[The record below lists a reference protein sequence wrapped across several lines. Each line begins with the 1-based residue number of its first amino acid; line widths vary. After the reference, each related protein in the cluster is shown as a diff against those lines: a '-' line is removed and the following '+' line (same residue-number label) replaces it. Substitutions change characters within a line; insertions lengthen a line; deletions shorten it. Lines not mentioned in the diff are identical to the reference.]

1 MEAIGE
7 QGADTAAG
15 TDVSGFS
22 AAALMRGR
30 GLHSIPSAG
39 SLSGSPI
46 LSDAPAS
53 GTSDGGAAAG
63 FDATNR
69 FGAGLASAVNA
80 PAAAGFPT
88 LGSVTLGSQT
98 PGPVSTDL
106 AATELGSPAPAT
118 PKLKAALA
126 LLDSATGSAPEELA
140 EANFLQA
147 ADFAEL
153 SEELSRRVEYLQ
165 LQAAAAVDRTR
176 TEAINAAEASRRAA
190 GWTTGWG
197 TGPEL
202 AAATVASSATDEAD
216 TAGPP
221 VPASAVAWSP
231 ADDGAHNT
239 AEFLRTRL
247 RISTPEARRRLAL
260 ANATL
265 PRTGLAGRAMPPERE
280 ETAAALTA
288 GTISSR
294 AGTIITTAL
303 DKVRHIPDPGL
314 IADMEH
320 NLTQTAI
327 ENDHD
332 FLTRIAHR
340 WIDALDQ
347 DGTEPS
353 EENLRHRQGVFLHH
367 KRGGLHHLE
376 IRATTDQYE
385 VLTTVMNTATNPRT
399 ATPNTTNCGSD
410 GSDERTNPGNGSDS
424 DSDNDNDNGKG
435 KGKGKDNA
443 ANSDS
448 AAVDL
453 DQAFNAPAPEPDL
466 DRRTL
471 AQQRLDGLVGASK
484 AALAAGTLPITGGL
498 RPQVMVTINHR
509 DLLNSIETAATQGPR
524 YNRNQPNPR
533 QAGNPRRTPAPWQ
546 AAINPPTGP
555 GTWQS
560 SDTEPPADASPDT
573 RQTTID
579 RPTGTD
585 AWQASGPELL
595 PGTWQTSEPGE
606 DAGTDARQT
615 SEVGA
620 LTGNRP
626 VTTFPGI
633 NWSDTDLFATRLPGA
648 PAGGPIGSGT
658 FTYTGPVTA
667 STIRKIACDADIIPV
682 LLGSEG
688 RILDIGRTTRIFP
701 PHIRKALNA
710 RDQGCAFPNCTI
722 PASWCEAHHITY
734 WSRGGP
740 TSTDNGVLLCTHH
753 HHLIHKEQ
761 WKIHVNNGI
770 PWFIPPPHI
779 DPRQQPRQNH
789 HHKT

>member
-7 QGADTAAG
+7 DRADTVVGSEVAG
-15 TDVSGFS
+15 VG

-30 GLHSIPSAG
+30 GLRSVPVAG
-39 SLSGSPI
+39 SR
-46 LSDAPAS
+46 S
-53 GTSDGGAAAG
+53 GTPSKDMSDGVAAAG
-63 FDATNR
+63 FAASSPPDTPPSGVPNQAS
-69 FGAGLASAVNA
+69 AALKSAELAS
-80 PAAAGFPT
+80 PT
-88 LGSVTLGSQT
+88 
-98 PGPVSTDL
+98 
-106 AATELGSPAPAT
+106 PAT
-118 PKLKAALA
+118 ADLEASLA
-126 LLDSATGSAPEELA
+126 FLDSATSSASEELA
-140 EANFLQA
+140 GANFLEA
-147 ADFAEL
+147 ADFAQLTEK
-153 SEELSRRVEYLQ
+153 LSRRVEHLQ
-165 LQAAAAVDRTR
+165 VLAASDVDRTR
-176 TEAINAAEASRRAA
+176 TEAINAAEASTRAA

-197 TGPEL
+197 TEPEPVPATDAQPSDS
-202 AAATVASSATDEAD
+202 AAADDAPAANPAAAASAPT
-216 TAGPP
+216 
-221 VPASAVAWSP
+221 PASAVAWSP
-231 ADDGAHNT
+231 VDDGAHNT

-265 PRTGLAGRAMPPERE
+265 PRTGLAGRPMPPERE

-288 GTISSR
+288 GTIASR

-303 DKVRHIPDPGL
+303 DKVRHIPDRGL
-314 IADMEH
+314 IAEMEH
-320 NLTQTAI
+320 NLTLTAI

-399 ATPNTTNCGSD
+399 TTPDTTNCGSD
-410 GSDERTNPGNGSDS
+410 GSDESTNPGRG
-424 DSDNDNDNGKG
+424 
-435 KGKGKDNA
+435 
-443 ANSDS
+443 SDS

-453 DQAFNAPAPEPDL
+453 DQVLNAPAPEPDL

-484 AALAAGTLPITGGL
+484 AALAAGALPTTGGL
-498 RPQVMVTINHR
+498 RPQVMVTVSYR
-509 DLLNSIETAATQGPR
+509 DLLNSIESAAAQGPR
-524 YNRNQPNPR
+524 YNRNRPGPR
-533 QAGNPRRTPAPWQ
+533 PTDSARPTSTPGQAN
-546 AAINPPTGP
+546 ISPPT
-555 GTWQS
+555 
-560 SDTEPPADASPDT
+560 DPDVW
-573 RQTTID
+573 QTTESQPEPD
-579 RPTGTD
+579 TGTD
-585 AWQASGPELL
+585 P
-595 PGTWQTSEPGE
+595 
-606 DAGTDARQT
+606 RQT
-615 SEVGA
+615 SETDA

-626 VTTFPGI
+626 VTPFPGI
-633 NWSDTDLFATRLPGA
+633 NWSDTDLFARRLPGA
-648 PAGGPIGSGT
+648 PAGAPTSSGT

-682 LLGSEG
+682 LLDSEG

-761 WKIHVNNGI
+761 WKIHVKNGI

>member
-1 MEAIGE
+1 
-7 QGADTAAG
+7 
-15 TDVSGFS
+15 
-22 AAALMRGR
+22 
-30 GLHSIPSAG
+30 
-39 SLSGSPI
+39 
-46 LSDAPAS
+46 
-53 GTSDGGAAAG
+53 
-63 FDATNR
+63 
-69 FGAGLASAVNA
+69 
-80 PAAAGFPT
+80 
-88 LGSVTLGSQT
+88 
-98 PGPVSTDL
+98 
-106 AATELGSPAPAT
+106 
-118 PKLKAALA
+118 
-126 LLDSATGSAPEELA
+126 
-140 EANFLQA
+140 
-147 ADFAEL
+147 
-153 SEELSRRVEYLQ
+153 
-165 LQAAAAVDRTR
+165 
-176 TEAINAAEASRRAA
+176 
-190 GWTTGWG
+190 
-197 TGPEL
+197 
-202 AAATVASSATDEAD
+202 
-216 TAGPP
+216 
-221 VPASAVAWSP
+221 VAWSP
-231 ADDGAHNT
+231 ADDGARNT

-260 ANATL
+260 ADATL
-265 PRTGLAGRAMPPERE
+265 PRTGLAGRPMPPACE

-288 GTISSR
+288 GIISSR

-314 IADMEH
+314 VADMEH
-320 NLTQTAI
+320 TLTQTAI

-340 WIDALDQ
+340 CIDALDQ

-399 ATPNTTNCGSD
+399 TTPDTTNCGSD
-410 GSDERTNPGNGSDS
+410 SSHEGTSPDSGSGSDS
-424 DSDNDNDNGKG
+424 
-435 KGKGKDNA
+435 DNA

-453 DQAFNAPAPEPDL
+453 DAVFNAPTPEPDL

-484 AALAAGTLPITGGL
+484 AALAAGTLPATGGL
-498 RPQVMVTINHR
+498 RPQVMVTVGYR
-509 DLLNSIETAATQGPR
+509 DLLNSIETAAAQGPR
-524 YNRNQPNPR
+524 YDRNRPGNQQTDSARP
-533 QAGNPRRTPAPWQ
+533 TSTPWQ
-546 AAINPPTGP
+546 PIINPPTGP
-555 GTWQS
+555 GIWQTS
-560 SDTEPPADASPDT
+560 GPEPVAGNSPDT
-573 RQTTID
+573 WPTNEP
-579 RPTGTD
+579 RP
-585 AWQASGPELL
+585 E
-595 PGTWQTSEPGE
+595 PGTGHTNEPQPEARTSPDIWPTSEPQPL
-606 DAGTDARQT
+606 AGTGPNTRQ
-615 SEVGA
+615 S
-620 LTGNRP
+620 
-626 VTTFPGI
+626 VTTLPGI
-633 NWSDTDLFATRLPGA
+633 NWPGTPLSGTAT
-648 PAGGPIGSGT
+648 GSGT

-761 WKIHVNNGI
+761 WKIHVKNGT
-770 PWFIPPPHI
+770 PRFIPPPHI

>member
-1 MEAIGE
+1 MEAFGE
-7 QGADTAAG
+7 DRADITGG
-15 TDVSGFS
+15 TDVSGLG

-30 GLHSIPSAG
+30 RLRSVPSEAPAAG
-39 SLSGSPI
+39 SSSGSFVK
-46 LSDAPAS
+46 DA
-53 GTSDGGAAAG
+53 SDGGAAPDSG
-63 FDATNR
+63 SPIPGPRTDGPESVAT
-69 FGAGLASAVNA
+69 ATTELAS
-80 PAAAGFPT
+80 PP
-88 LGSVTLGSQT
+88 
-98 PGPVSTDL
+98 L
-106 AATELGSPAPAT
+106 ATSN
-118 PKLKAALA
+118 LKAALA
-126 LLDSATGSAPEELA
+126 LLDTATTAAPDELA
-140 EANFLQA
+140 AANFLEA

-153 SEELSRRVEYLQ
+153 TEKLSRRVEYLQ

-176 TEAINAAEASRRAA
+176 TEAINAAEAFRRAA

-197 TGPEL
+197 TEPEPVSAPDAHPSGA
-202 AAATVASSATDEAD
+202 AAATAGASGFFVADAVATSHSTTTAADDAAAANPAPAASAPTS
-216 TAGPP
+216 
-221 VPASAVAWSP
+221 ASAVAWSP

-265 PRTGLAGRAMPPERE
+265 PRTGLAGRPMPPERE

-367 KRGGLHHLE
+367 KRGGLHYLE

-399 ATPNTTNCGSD
+399 TTPDTTNCGSD
-410 GSDERTNPGNGSDS
+410 GSDERTNPGNG
-424 DSDNDNDNGKG
+424 
-435 KGKGKDNA
+435 NA

-448 AAVDL
+448 AAVHL
-453 DQAFNAPAPEPDL
+453 DQAFNAPAPEPEL

-484 AALAAGTLPITGGL
+484 AALAAGTLPTTGGL
-498 RPQVMVTINHR
+498 RPQVMVTIGYR
-509 DLLNSIETAATQGPR
+509 DLLNSIETAASRGPR

-533 QAGNPRRTPAPWQ
+533 QTGNPRRTPAPWQ

-585 AWQASGPELL
+585 AWQASGPEL
-595 PGTWQTSEPGE
+595 PGSWQTSEPWPEPDADSNTWQTRGPHPE
-606 DAGTDARQT
+606 PGIDLAIRQASSPEPLAGT
-615 SEVGA
+615 A
-620 LTGNRP
+620 L
-626 VTTFPGI
+626 PGI

-779 DPRQQPRQNH
+779 DPCQQPRQNH

>member
-1 MEAIGE
+1 MEAFGE
-7 QGADTAAG
+7 DRADIAAG
-15 TDVSGFS
+15 TDVSGLS
-22 AAALMRGR
+22 AAALLGGR
-30 GLHSIPSAG
+30 ALRSVPSAG
-39 SLSGSPI
+39 SLTGSPI
-46 LSDAPAS
+46 K

-63 FDATNR
+63 FTADVP
-69 FGAGLASAVNA
+69 AS
-80 PAAAGFPT
+80 
-88 LGSVTLGSQT
+88 
-98 PGPVSTDL
+98 
-106 AATELGSPAPAT
+106 SPATADM
-118 PKLKAALA
+118 KASLA
-126 LLDSATGSAPEELA
+126 LLDAATAAVVEELA
-140 EANFLQA
+140 GAGFIEA

-153 SEELSRRVEYLQ
+153 TENLSRRVEHLQ
-165 LQAAAAVDRTR
+165 VLAAAAVDRTR
-176 TEAINAAEASRRAA
+176 TEAINAAEASSRAA

-197 TGPEL
+197 GEPETVAAAGPE
-202 AAATVASSATDEAD
+202 ATIAESATTEPSTAATDDADSDVSGSVADGSDPAA
-216 TAGPP
+216 PR
-221 VPASAVAWSP
+221 VPARAVAWSP
-231 ADDGAHNT
+231 ADDGARNT

-260 ANATL
+260 ADATL
-265 PRTGLAGRAMPPERE
+265 PRTGLAGRPMPPACE

-288 GTISSR
+288 GIISSR
-294 AGTIITTAL
+294 AATIITTAL
-303 DKVRHIPDPGL
+303 DKVRHIPDPDA
-314 IADMEH
+314 IAHMEH
-320 NLTQTAI
+320 TLTLTAI

-340 WIDALDQ
+340 CIDALDQ

-353 EENLRHRQGVFLHH
+353 EENLHHRQGVFLHP

-399 ATPNTTNCGSD
+399 TTPDTTNCG
-410 GSDERTNPGNGSDS
+410 
-424 DSDNDNDNGKG
+424 
-435 KGKGKDNA
+435 
-443 ANSDS
+443 SDS

-453 DQAFNAPAPEPDL
+453 DAVFNAPTPAPDL

-484 AALAAGTLPITGGL
+484 AALAAGTLPATGGL
-498 RPQVMVTINHR
+498 RPQVMVTVGYR
-509 DLLNSIETAATQGPR
+509 DLLNSIETAAAQGPR
-524 YNRNQPNPR
+524 YDRNRPGNQQTDSARP
-533 QAGNPRRTPAPWQ
+533 TSTPWQ
-546 AAINPPTGP
+546 PTINPPTGP
-555 GTWQS
+555 GIWQT
-560 SDTEPPADASPDT
+560 SDPEPVAGTSPDT
-573 RQTTID
+573 W
-579 RPTGTD
+579 P
-585 AWQASGPELL
+585 
-595 PGTWQTSEPGE
+595 TSEPQPE
-606 DAGTDARQT
+606 PGTGPNTRQ
-615 SEVGA
+615 S
-620 LTGNRP
+620 
-626 VTTFPGI
+626 VTTLPGI
-633 NWSDTDLFATRLPGA
+633 NWPGTPLSGTAT
-648 PAGGPIGSGT
+648 GSGT

-761 WKIHVNNGI
+761 WKIHVKNGT

>member
-7 QGADTAAG
+7 DRAEIGAG
-15 TDVSGFS
+15 TDVSGPS
-22 AAALMRGR
+22 AAALLRGR
-30 GLHSIPSAG
+30 RLRSVP
-39 SLSGSPI
+39 
-46 LSDAPAS
+46 
-53 GTSDGGAAAG
+53 
-63 FDATNR
+63 
-69 FGAGLASAVNA
+69 
-80 PAAAGFPT
+80 
-88 LGSVTLGSQT
+88 SVT
-98 PGPVSTDL
+98 TDL
-106 AATELGSPAPAT
+106 KT
-118 PKLKAALA
+118 ALA
-126 LLDSATGSAPEELA
+126 LLDSATSSAPEELA
-140 EANFLQA
+140 TANFLQA

-153 SEELSRRVEYLQ
+153 TEKLSRRVEYFQVL
-165 LQAAAAVDRTR
+165 AAGAVDRTR
-176 TEAINAAEASRRAA
+176 TEAINAAATASRAA

-197 TGPEL
+197 TEPEP
-202 AAATVASSATDEAD
+202 APAPDAQPSD
-216 TAGPP
+216 TAAPP
-221 VPASAVAWSP
+221 ASAPASAVGWSP
-231 ADDGAHNT
+231 ADDGARNT

-265 PRTGLAGRAMPPERE
+265 PRTGLAGRPLPPEHE

-294 AGTIITTAL
+294 AGTTITTAL
-303 DKVRHIPDPGL
+303 DKVRHTPDPAL
-314 IADMEH
+314 IAEMEH

-353 EENLRHRQGVFLHH
+353 EENLRHRQGVFIHH

-399 ATPNTTNCGSD
+399 TTPNTTTCGTDS
-410 GSDERTNPGNGSDS
+410 NPGG
-424 DSDNDNDNGKG
+424 DNDG
-435 KGKGKDNA
+435 
-443 ANSDS
+443 SDS
-448 AAVDL
+448 AAVDP
-453 DQAFNAPAPEPDL
+453 DTAFNTPTPLPDL
-466 DRRTL
+466 DRRTP

-484 AALAAGTLPITGGL
+484 AALAAGTLPTTGGL
-498 RPQVMVTINHR
+498 RPQVMVTVSYR
-509 DLLNSIETAATQGPR
+509 DLLNSIQTTATRGPR
-524 YNRNQPNPR
+524 YAPKRNRTGTR
-533 QAGNPRRTPAPWQ
+533 VAG
-546 AAINPPTGP
+546 INP
-555 GTWQS
+555 
-560 SDTEPPADASPDT
+560 
-573 RQTTID
+573 
-579 RPTGTD
+579 
-585 AWQASGPELL
+585 
-595 PGTWQTSEPGE
+595 
-606 DAGTDARQT
+606 
-615 SEVGA
+615 
-620 LTGNRP
+620 
-626 VTTFPGI
+626 PGI
-633 NWSDTDLFATRLPGA
+633 NWSGTDLFATPGA
-648 PAGGPIGSGT
+648 PAGAATGSGT
-658 FTYTGPVTA
+658 FAYTGPVTA

-688 RILDIGRTTRIFP
+688 RILDIGRTTRVFP

-722 PASWCEAHHITY
+722 PAPWCEAHHITY

-740 TSTDNGVLLCTHH
+740 TNTDNGVLLCTHH

-761 WKIHVNNGI
+761 WKIHIKNGI